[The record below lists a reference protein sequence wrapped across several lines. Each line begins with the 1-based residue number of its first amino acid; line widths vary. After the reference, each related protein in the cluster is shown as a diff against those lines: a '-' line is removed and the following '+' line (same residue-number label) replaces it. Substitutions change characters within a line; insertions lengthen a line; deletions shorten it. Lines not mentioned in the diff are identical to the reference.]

1 METVRPLPEYVDKAK
16 SLPATADVRDRLL
29 AKSQSRFSKAGG
41 YFMLQPVEKVA
52 LQLHFEEHAL
62 LEWQDRVFAMR
73 RASVN

>member
-16 SLPATADVRDRLL
+16 ALPAEVRDRLL
-29 AKSQSRFSKAGG
+29 AKSQSRFSKTGG

-62 LEWQDRVFAMR
+62 IEWQDRVLAMR
-73 RASVN
+73 SASVN

>member
-16 SLPATADVRDRLL
+16 SLPADVRDRLL

-62 LEWQDRVFAMR
+62 IEWQDRVLAMR
-73 RASVN
+73 NTSVN